1 MIGGVT
7 RRMLPHLSGAPHLHV
22 KRPLI
27 GPNLRLVTKVSRIEV
42 RFHKPITDN
51 SSYYGHPHDGK

>member
-7 RRMLPHLSGAPHLHV
+7 RRMLSHLSGVHHLRV
-22 KRPLI
+22 KRPQS

-42 RFHKPITDN
+42 RFHKPITDI
-51 SSYYGHPHDGK
+51 SSYYGHPRDGK